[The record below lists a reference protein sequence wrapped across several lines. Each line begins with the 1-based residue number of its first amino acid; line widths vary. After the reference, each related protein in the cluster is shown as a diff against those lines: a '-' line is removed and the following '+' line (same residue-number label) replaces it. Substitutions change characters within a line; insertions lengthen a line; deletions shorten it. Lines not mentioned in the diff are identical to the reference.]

1 MSSRRS
7 EDVYGQRRTDSSDR
21 GGRRRDDRYEVV
33 ERARQ
38 TASPRR
44 QRVQEISYEELN
56 DVRNREM
63 ALVTRPRS
71 RSRERNDRLDVP
83 RERNF
88 DNDQDDDD
96 NYYAVRRVVTRAPRP
111 LAQRRSHDLQRY
123 RDAPRSRSRS
133 SSSSSSRHRHHRRHR
148 SHSHRPADRAEKVV
162 DEDTGSVLWY
172 SGRPRRE
179 GNFFEK
185 NFGSS
190 YDGLMAGVAGAAIG
204 SITAARLVTPKHEG
218 MEGEKRERTR
228 NAVLGAV
235 VGAGLFNAGENW
247 FRVYTEE
254 KEERIEKRE
263 KREEMRERR

>member
-7 EDVYGQRRTDSSDR
+7 EVVYDERRTDSSDR

-33 ERARQ
+33 ERERE
-38 TASPRR
+38 TTSPRR
-44 QRVQEISYEELN
+44 RRVQEISYEELE

-71 RSRERNDRLDVP
+71 LSRERDDRLEGP
-83 RERNF
+83 RERSY
-88 DNDQDDDD
+88 DDRKDDDT
-96 NYYAVRRVVTRAPRP
+96 YYAVRRVVTRAPRL
-111 LAQRRSHDLQRY
+111 LAERRSHDLTRY
-123 RDAPRSRSRS
+123 RDPPRSRSRS
-133 SSSSSSRHRHHRRHR
+133 SSSSSSRHRPHRRHR
-148 SHSHRPADRAEKVV
+148 SHSHRPAEKVV

-185 NFGSS
+185 NFDSS
-190 YDGLMAGVAGAAIG
+190 YDGLIAGVAGAAIG
-204 SITAARLVTPKHEG
+204 SITAARFVTPKHEG

-228 NAVLGAV
+228 NAVVGAV

-263 KREEMRERR
+263 KREEKRERR

>member
-7 EDVYGQRRTDSSDR
+7 EVVYEDRRTDSSDR
-21 GGRRRDDRYEVV
+21 GGRRRDERIEEV
-33 ERARQ
+33 EREREKV
-38 TASPRR
+38 SPRR
-44 QRVQEISYEELN
+44 RRVQEISYEELE

-71 RSRERNDRLDVP
+71 PSRERSDRLDVP
-83 RERNF
+83 RERSYE
-88 DNDQDDDD
+88 NDRDEDD
-96 NYYAVRRVVTRAPRP
+96 NYYAVRRVMTRAPRP
-111 LAQRRSHDLQRY
+111 LAERRSHDLTRY
-123 RDAPRSRSRS
+123 RDPPRSRSRS

-148 SHSHRPADRAEKVV
+148 SHSHRPAEKVV

-172 SGRPRRE
+172 SSRPRRE

-185 NFGSS
+185 NFDSS
-190 YDGLMAGVAGAAIG
+190 YDGLIAGGAGAAIG
-204 SITAARLVTPKHEG
+204 SITAARFVTPKHEG

-235 VGAGLFNAGENW
+235 VGAGWFNAGENW

-263 KREEMRERR
+263 KREELRERR